1 MNNKNKW
8 KILTMNFCKRK
19 KVNMVK
25 LKIKFIN
32 YLKISYI
39 NFFLKHYIF
48 FCDNA
53 RIHKAK
59 ALDKSQD

>member
-39 NFFLKHYIF
+39 NFFLKHYKIGSK
-48 FCDNA
+48 
-53 RIHKAK
+53 I
-59 ALDKSQD
+59 

>member
-19 KVNMVK
+19 KVNMIK

-39 NFFLKHYIF
+39 HSFFSLNSYLK
-48 FCDNA
+48 NA
-53 RIHKAK
+53 E
-59 ALDKSQD
+59 

>member
-19 KVNMVK
+19 KVNMIK

-39 NFFLKHYIF
+39 HSFFSLNSYLKKQKKNNHIKK
-48 FCDNA
+48 
-53 RIHKAK
+53 II
-59 ALDKSQD
+59 